1 MATMFSDVF
10 DKIDVAIQE
19 VIAGNVS
26 SLMNVLEPLL
36 LSAFTVY
43 LLFLFLSYWNG
54 RFEDSIV
61 DFFKKVIAWILIL
74 GFSVNVS
81 GYNQTIMPIV
91 MGLGDGLSQALN
103 GQTNATVLDNMAN
116 SMIEIVIQNQ
126 DEADTYPMP
135 FGLGDYLKAVANNA
149 IVIISFSVFLVVSAS
164 YILLAKIFTGILA
177 LVGPVFISLGLFP
190 ATRQYFTAWIN
201 QVVNYS
207 LMLLL
212 MNITAS
218 FMIKIYGEVLNLSSV
233 EYPIT
238 VSFLVGMVLLSFMF
252 FVVLLKIPEL
262 ANGLAGGVS
271 VGGFT
276 QAGRAIG
283 NGRDGVNAGVSAGKI
298 EYARGKAGYTWAK
311 GKIFGNR
318 MEKS

>member
-36 LSAFTVY
+36 LSGFTVY

-54 RFEDSIV
+54 SFEDSIV

-91 MGLGDGLSQALN
+91 MGLGDGLSHALN
-103 GQTNATVLDNMAN
+103 GQTNATVLDNMAT
-116 SMIEIVIQNQ
+116 SMVDIVIKNN
-126 DEADTYPMP
+126 DEANKLPITSV
-135 FGLGDYLKAVANNA
+135 GRYLMIVIYNA
-149 IVIISFSVFLVVSAS
+149 IVIISFSVFLVISAS

-212 MNITAS
+212 MNIVAS
-218 FMIKIYGEVLNLSSV
+218 FMIKIYGEVIDFSNIDYPTTNTFLISV
-233 EYPIT
+233 
-238 VSFLVGMVLLSFMF
+238 VLLSFMF

-283 NGRDGVNAGVSAGKI
+283 NGRDGINAGVSAGKTG
-298 EYARGKAGYTWAK
+298 YARGKAGYTWAK

>member
-1 MATMFSDVF
+1 MATVFTEVF

-26 SLMNVLEPLL
+26 NLMNTLEPLL
-36 LSAFTVY
+36 LSGFTVY

-91 MGLGDGLSQALN
+91 MGLGDGLSHALN
-103 GQTNATVLDNMAN
+103 GQTNATVLDNMAT
-116 SMIEIVIQNQ
+116 SMVDIVIKNN
-126 DEADTYPMP
+126 DEANKLPITSV
-135 FGLGDYLKAVANNA
+135 GRYLMIVIYNA
-149 IVIISFSVFLVVSAS
+149 IVIISFSVFLVISAS

-212 MNITAS
+212 MNIVAS
-218 FMIKIYGEVLNLSSV
+218 FMIKIYGEVIDFSNIDYPTTNTFLISV
-233 EYPIT
+233 
-238 VSFLVGMVLLSFMF
+238 VLLSFMF

-283 NGRDGVNAGVSAGKI
+283 NGRDGVNAGVSAGKTG
-298 EYARGKAGYTWAK
+298 YARGKSGYTWAK

>member
-1 MATMFSDVF
+1 MATVFTEVF

-26 SLMNVLEPLL
+26 NLMNTLEPLL
-36 LSAFTVY
+36 LSGFTVY

-54 RFEDSIV
+54 SFEDSIV

-91 MGLGDGLSQALN
+91 MGLGDGLSHALN
-103 GQTNATVLDNMAN
+103 GQTNATVLDNMAT
-116 SMIEIVIQNQ
+116 SMVDIVIKNN
-126 DEADTYPMP
+126 DEANKLPITSV
-135 FGLGDYLKAVANNA
+135 GRYLMIVIYNA
-149 IVIISFSVFLVVSAS
+149 IVIISFSVFLVISAS

-212 MNITAS
+212 MNIVAS
-218 FMIKIYGEVLNLSSV
+218 FMIKIYGEVIDFSNIDYPTTNTFLISV
-233 EYPIT
+233 
-238 VSFLVGMVLLSFMF
+238 VLLSFMF

-283 NGRDGVNAGVSAGKI
+283 NGRDGINAGVSAGKTG
-298 EYARGKAGYTWAK
+298 YARGKAGYTWAK

>member
-26 SLMNVLEPLL
+26 NLMNVLEPLL
-36 LSAFTVY
+36 LSGFTVY

-91 MGLGDGLSQALN
+91 MGLGDGLSHALN
-103 GQTNATVLDNMAN
+103 GQTNATVLDNMAT
-116 SMIEIVIQNQ
+116 SMVDIVTKNNDEAKKLPITSVGRYLMIVI
-126 DEADTYPMP
+126 Y
-135 FGLGDYLKAVANNA
+135 NA
-149 IVIISFSVFLVVSAS
+149 IVIISFSVFLVISAS

-212 MNITAS
+212 MNIVAS
-218 FMIKIYGEVLNLSSV
+218 FMIKIYGEVIDFSNID
-233 EYPIT
+233 YPT
-238 VSFLVGMVLLSFMF
+238 TNTF
-252 FVVLLKIPEL
+252 
-262 ANGLAGGVS
+262 
-271 VGGFT
+271 
-276 QAGRAIG
+276 
-283 NGRDGVNAGVSAGKI
+283 
-298 EYARGKAGYTWAK
+298 
-311 GKIFGNR
+311 
-318 MEKS
+318 

>member
-1 MATMFSDVF
+1 MATVFTEVF

-26 SLMNVLEPLL
+26 NLMNTLEPLL
-36 LSAFTVY
+36 LSGFTVY

-54 RFEDSIV
+54 SFEDSIV

-91 MGLGDGLSQALN
+91 MGLGDGLSHALN
-103 GQTNATVLDNMAN
+103 GQTNATVLDNMAT
-116 SMIEIVIQNQ
+116 SMVDIVIKNN
-126 DEADTYPMP
+126 DEANKLPITSV
-135 FGLGDYLKAVANNA
+135 GRYLMIVIYNA
-149 IVIISFSVFLVVSAS
+149 IVIISFSVFLVISAS

-212 MNITAS
+212 MNIVAS
-218 FMIKIYGEVLNLSSV
+218 FMIKIYGEVIDFSNIDYPTTNTFLISV
-233 EYPIT
+233 
-238 VSFLVGMVLLSFMF
+238 VLLSFMF

-283 NGRDGVNAGVSAGKI
+283 NGRDGINASVSAGKTG
-298 EYARGKAGYTWAK
+298 YARGKAGYTWAK

>member
-1 MATMFSDVF
+1 MATVFTEVF

-26 SLMNVLEPLL
+26 NLMNTLEPLL
-36 LSAFTVY
+36 LSGFTVY

-54 RFEDSIV
+54 SFEDSIV

-91 MGLGDGLSQALN
+91 MGLGDGLSHALN
-103 GQTNATVLDNMAN
+103 GQTNATVLDNMAT
-116 SMIEIVIQNQ
+116 SMVDIVIKNN
-126 DEADTYPMP
+126 DEANKLPITSV
-135 FGLGDYLKAVANNA
+135 GRYLMIVIYNA

-212 MNITAS
+212 MNIVAS
-218 FMIKIYGEVLNLSSV
+218 FMIKIYGEVIDFSNIDYPTTNTFLISV
-233 EYPIT
+233 
-238 VSFLVGMVLLSFMF
+238 VLLSFMF

-283 NGRDGVNAGVSAGKI
+283 NGRDGINAGVSAGKTG
-298 EYARGKAGYTWAK
+298 YARGKAGYTWAK

>member
-283 NGRDGVNAGVSAGKI
+283 NGRDGVNAGVSAGKT